1 MTRQSELPPLY
12 NPAFEHDGCGTG
24 FVASIDGEASH
35 RVVELAVRAL
45 VGLTH
50 RGAVSADAAS
60 GDGAG
65 LTIQIPHALLADDA
79 EYWGLRPNELDR
91 LGVAMVFLPTEA
103 SARPRARKLLE
114 ASAQGSGLDVLGWRT
129 VPVDP
134 SMLGGVALESLPG
147 IEQLLLAK
155 APDLSG
161 IEFERLLYLARRRAE
176 AAYREHDVDA
186 YIVSMSART
195 IVYKGLMVAPQLRS
209 FFPDLADPRTRSALA
224 LFHQRFATNTLPN
237 WKLAQPFRF
246 IAHNGEINTLLGN
259 RNWMSAREPELTSPI
274 WGEKMQDLI
283 PIIEPIGSDTASLD
297 EALELLTTSGR
308 DVLHAMAMLVPEAWE
323 NMPNMDPQLRAFYE
337 YHACLMEPGD
347 GPAATAFTDGVVAA
361 GPSQGSM
368 RQA

>member
-1 MTRQSELPPLY
+1 VTRQSELPPLY

-65 LTIQIPHALLADDA
+65 LTIQIPLALLADDA

-195 IVYKGLMVAPQLRS
+195 IVYKGLMVAPRLRS
-209 FFPDLADPRTRSALA
+209 FSRTWRTRAPGPHWRCS
-224 LFHQRFATNTLPN
+224 TSGLP
-237 WKLAQPFRF
+237 PTRC
-246 IAHNGEINTLLGN
+246 
-259 RNWMSAREPELTSPI
+259 
-274 WGEKMQDLI
+274 
-283 PIIEPIGSDTASLD
+283 PIGSLPSPSDSSRTTARSTRFS
-297 EALELLTTSGR
+297 ETATGCPRESPSSPPPSGAR
-308 DVLHAMAMLVPEAWE
+308 
-323 NMPNMDPQLRAFYE
+323 RYR
-337 YHACLMEPGD
+337 
-347 GPAATAFTDGVVAA
+347 T
-361 GPSQGSM
+361 
-368 RQA
+368 